1 VWKDYLVGKFHH
13 YAGRTCKAISLD
25 GTLPT
30 FMSTEIAG
38 YCQDLEHGLTLEL
51 DAIRPET
58 QVTIAN
64 ILRDALDAPERTLDL
79 GRRAQGI
86 DPTAD
91 MGTGVPLLGVG
102 KGLAI
107 PVGWLK
113 LGGNVKGDVA
123 IWATN
128 LTTPS
133 KASVTGVTLRVTIYR
148 W

>member
-1 VWKDYLVGKFHH
+1 MGKFHR
-13 YAGRTCKAISLD
+13 YAARTCKAISLD
-25 GTLPT
+25 GTLPS
-30 FMSTEIAG
+30 FISKEIAG
-38 YCQDLEHGLTLEL
+38 YCQDAEHGLTLEL
-51 DAIRPET
+51 DKIRPET

-64 ILRDALDAPERTLDL
+64 ILRDALDAPEQTLDL
-79 GRRAQGI
+79 GRRARGF
-86 DPTAD
+86 DPAAN

-128 LTTPS
+128 LTDPS
-133 KASVTGVTLRVTIYR
+133 KASVTGLTLRVTVYN